1 MLQYKYRKQ
10 LVLNRKL
17 PRYKFIGVL
26 SDEFLL
32 RARSDCNDRRSTIE
46 LTKKNNHFIDDYSD
60 LENYDQRHTDIEL
73 PSVFNVFGK
82 IHDLRYGILE
92 SRKKIPSHI
101 DAPDGHRFI
110 AMVQGN
116 HVYHTD
122 GLNIGMN
129 EGSVWFINSSYE
141 HGVDNL
147 GDEDRIAL
155 LGKFNDTTKL
165 LRTIT

>member
-17 PRYKFIGVL
+17 PRYKFIGIL
-26 SDEFLL
+26 SDKFLSL
-32 RARSDCNDRRSTIE
+32 ARSDCEKRRSSIE
-46 LTKKNNHFIDDYSD
+46 LTKKNNHFIDNYDV

-73 PSVFNVFGK
+73 PSVFDVFGK

-92 SRKKIPSHI
+92 SKKKIPSHI

-110 AMVQGN
+110 AVIQGS
-116 HVYHTD
+116 HVYNTD
-122 GLNIGMN
+122 DLSIEMN
-129 EGSVWFINSSYE
+129 EGQVWFINSSYE
-141 HGVDNL
+141 HSVDNL
-147 GDEDRIAL
+147 SHKDRIAL

-165 LRTIT
+165 LRTVT